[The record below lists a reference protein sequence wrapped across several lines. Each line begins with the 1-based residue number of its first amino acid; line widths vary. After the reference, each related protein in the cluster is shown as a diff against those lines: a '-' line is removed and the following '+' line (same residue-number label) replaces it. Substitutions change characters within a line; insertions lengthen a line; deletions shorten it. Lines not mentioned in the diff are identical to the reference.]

1 MLLSIK
7 EQSDHIK
14 NKHGILVERRVSEND
29 LRGISSDLHE
39 LAGRDITE
47 MYCAVMPAHFST
59 HGEITFNFGREYPI
73 DYDPTKEERDMQ
85 YFRTFQSLVTRYKG
99 RAVFNNLADIKMM
112 IKEFTETMKDEDK
125 KPDVYS
131 VTSIWYNFDTNEFV
145 IEIPFINDTKKI
157 MSDDEL
163 YLVRSKDELFRYA
176 YFDTLTGMHNWN
188 WMWEKLDLH
197 RQEGIDE
204 YTFVHFDV
212 KDFRLINN
220 IYGHEEANTL
230 LRRIAA
236 AIEECDW
243 VYHAC
248 RCHNDN
254 FAIMGKYMSQEE
266 YEVKLRELFDNVTH
280 LTCDDNYRIFYR
292 CGIVL
297 LSSDYVVAEDTIAD
311 LAKAAQRSG
320 RDTSETQITFYN
332 DTMHQREMYRSK
344 LKAELQSAIDNDEFV
359 VYLQPKYDIETEKV
373 FGAEALVRWNYHH
386 EELWM
391 PGKFIPYLEQDGL
404 VSKID
409 LVVFTKVCEFLAECK
424 DDGIPVHPI
433 SVNLS
438 RISLFNDN
446 LVNEMKMVADKY
458 NVDTQYIDIELTE
471 SAAYEDSSNLLQI
484 MEQLSNAGF
493 KISLD
498 DFGTGFSALGL
509 LRDMPVDTLKI
520 DKSFVDGI
528 LNNSDKDNWLVQ
540 DIIQIAKHME
550 MICLAEGAESREQVD
565 LLKKWGCEYIQGYYF
580 SKPIPIVDYVS
591 LLLEQ
596 NK

>member
-1 MLLSIK
+1 
-7 EQSDHIK
+7 
-14 NKHGILVERRVSEND
+14 
-29 LRGISSDLHE
+29 
-39 LAGRDITE
+39 
-47 MYCAVMPAHFST
+47 
-59 HGEITFNFGREYPI
+59 
-73 DYDPTKEERDMQ
+73 
-85 YFRTFQSLVTRYKG
+85 
-99 RAVFNNLADIKMM
+99 
-112 IKEFTETMKDEDK
+112 
-125 KPDVYS
+125 
-131 VTSIWYNFDTNEFV
+131 
-145 IEIPFINDTKKI
+145 
-157 MSDDEL
+157 
-163 YLVRSKDELFRYA
+163 
-176 YFDTLTGMHNWN
+176 
-188 WMWEKLDLH
+188 
-197 RQEGIDE
+197 
-204 YTFVHFDV
+204 
-212 KDFRLINN
+212 
-220 IYGHEEANTL
+220 
-230 LRRIAA
+230 
-236 AIEECDW
+236 
-243 VYHAC
+243 
-248 RCHNDN
+248 
-254 FAIMGKYMSQEE
+254 MSQEE
-266 YEVKLRELFDNVTH
+266 YEVKLRELFDKVTH

-320 RDTSETQITFYN
+320 RNTSETQITFYN

-409 LVVFTKVCEFLAECK
+409 LVVFTKVCEFLSECK